1 MIEEHSKRKELSQLF
16 HFEKNFKLEIK
27 KYQKYEN
34 QAESALKLIHAKRVF
49 IETELRA
56 TYRKEKRT
64 WAKVQKI
71 KLEIST
77 LRSEL
82 KRLRHAIRYESKVER
97 RISIKMKQMQVEIEV
112 IIRKIRKQKYFL
124 KRYRTKIVIFRKRK
138 AYFET
143 ELKSLVSK
151 EEQVTDMMKDINSLK
166 NKMLHLSNKR
176 DHVISRKAY
185 CLQKLKKF
193 QEYDVMLIRQHK
205 EYEEQLKIKVIELK
219 RFYKMK
225 YHEEVEKNK
234 HIKRRKILQMEITQ
248 LEIKIKHAYTRKEKN
263 EKKNCILSIRGIK
276 I

>member
-1 MIEEHSKRKELSQLF
+1 MI
-16 HFEKNFKLEIK
+16 
-27 KYQKYEN
+27 
-34 QAESALKLIHAKRVF
+34 
-49 IETELRA
+49 
-56 TYRKEKRT
+56 
-64 WAKVQKI
+64 
-71 KLEIST
+71 
-77 LRSEL
+77 
-82 KRLRHAIRYESKVER
+82 
-97 RISIKMKQMQVEIEV
+97 
-112 IIRKIRKQKYFL
+112 L

-193 QEYDVMLIRQHK
+193 QEYDVMLIRQLK
-205 EYEEQLKIKVIELK
+205 EYEEQLQIKVMELK

-248 LEIKIKHAYTRKEKN
+248 LEIKIKHAYRRKEKN
-263 EKKNCILSIRGIK
+263 EKKKLHSINQRNQNIK
-276 I
+276 TEYLQLN